1 VDVTG
6 GQRAAPILED
16 DRQLW
21 PSRSS
26 GLVESKL
33 RSPLA
38 RPGIVVRR
46 TLVDRRDNDPVVR
59 LSYIATALAA
69 PGVSV
74 AATAVPRLLATAEL
88 RLLPLL
94 AAHLTLAEIGQRL
107 QEIGL
112 LGV

>member
-1 VDVTG
+1 VAQPILWSG
-6 GQRAAPILED
+6 GIEAPISVGPPR
-16 DRQLW
+16 DRG
-21 PSRSS
+21 P
-26 GLVESKL
+26 
-33 RSPLA
+33 
-38 RPGIVVRR
+38 
-46 TLVDRRDNDPVVR
+46 THLVDRRDNDPVVL
-59 LSYIATALAA
+59 LSYIATALARVEPVDPGLFSVLAA

-94 AAHLTLAEIGQRL
+94 ATHLTLAEIGQRL

>member
-1 VDVTG
+1 
-6 GQRAAPILED
+6 
-16 DRQLW
+16 
-21 PSRSS
+21 
-26 GLVESKL
+26 
-33 RSPLA
+33 
-38 RPGIVVRR
+38 VVRR
-46 TLVDRRDNDPVVR
+46 TLVDRRDNDPVVL
-59 LSYIATALAA
+59 LSYIATALARVEPVDPGLFSVLAA

-94 AAHLTLAEIGQRL
+94 ATHLTLAEIGQRL